1 MKAARALA
9 PSIGMELYTEA
20 RMPPTD
26 RCPFNWICTCTNEP
40 FTSSLETSAP
50 VACVNQFQCCNRLML
65 QPSANA

>member
-1 MKAARALA
+1 MKAARVLA

-26 RCPFNWICTCTNEP
+26 RCPFNWICTYTFDNEP

-50 VACVNQFQCCNRLML
+50 WLV
-65 QPSANA
+65 